1 MRRIVLSRLRLQWTR
16 YVLILLAIAVSAAF
30 ATGSLMLGTTMQHSM
45 VSTIADSTRNADLV
59 VSEDWENSTSAE
71 TEETEASD
79 PEDSESL
86 YGADYVSSGD
96 INQLQDIDGVETVWA
111 PTGTAVDVESN
122 DSSSPVLYIGTA
134 PEDPQIFPWELDEG
148 SMPQGENEIALNTK
162 RAEDLGV
169 GVGDTMTLSVQS
181 AEEQGM
187 SEDQMIPSGGDA
199 EVTVTGIVGAESGAD
214 MYMAWVSPDVMS
226 TISPFDTDML
236 PVSSSTQIA
245 LADGADLETVRADIQ
260 DQLESLP
267 GDTAFLVQT
276 PQEQTED
283 ALEDMAGAA
292 AGLSAFLLAF
302 AMLAVLVAFL
312 VITTTF
318 GVLTAQRARELALL
332 RCLGATGGQI
342 QRSVLLEAL
351 VLGLVSSAIGV
362 AAVVGAGFAL
372 EPLLPATAPID
383 VAVAPKD
390 IVLGLVIGILVTVL
404 ASLGPA
410 RRAMGASPLDGMRGS
425 RRAERIPWVRSGFG
439 LLVLIPSV
447 IALAW
452 AAFTHDHPA
461 VGVVSGIGAGVGLIL
476 TSRLWMP
483 AIVGVLGR
491 ILPGGVPS
499 RLAAA
504 NAIRHKSR
512 TTTTATALLI
522 GITLVTTVLTGHAVA
537 QKSVLDDLD
546 RSMPVDITVSQQVDQ
561 DTLQQIEDVDSVV
574 SVEQTDDVVEV
585 DLERGIGSTE
595 TTTAAQ
601 EIAELTDT
609 EAYEIAANG
618 MQKAMMVDILN
629 VMLWVAL
636 GLLAAAVAVSVLGIT
651 STMSLS
657 VLERTRENSLLRAL
671 GLSRAQLGA
680 MIRREA
686 LVISAAAGVAGAVA
700 GWLLGTGVVSAM
712 VPDTIPVA
720 ITVPWGGLL
729 AVAIG
734 VLVVA
739 LVSSALPARRA
750 TRVAPVEGLASLD

>member
-59 VSEDWENSTSAE
+59 VSEDWENSTYAE
-71 TEETEASD
+71 TEETEATDPDD
-79 PEDSESL
+79 PETV
-86 YGADYVSSGD
+86 YGADYVTTGD
-96 INQLQDIDGVETVWA
+96 MNDLQDIDGVGTVWA
-111 PTGTAVDVESN
+111 SPSAGIDVETGEGSTN
-122 DSSSPVLYIGTA
+122 FLYLGTA
-134 PEDPQIFPWELDEG
+134 PEDSQIFPWELDEG
-148 SMPQGENEIALNTK
+148 SMPRGDGEIALNTTQ
-162 RAEDLGV
+162 AEQLGV
-169 GVGDTMTLSVQS
+169 GVGDTLTLSS
-181 AEEQGM
+181 PSPEEQG
-187 SEDQMIPSGGDA
+187 ISGAESYPTGEDA
-199 EVTVTGIVGAESGAD
+199 EVTVTGIVGAESSAD
-214 MYMAWVSPDVMS
+214 TYNGWVSPEVMS
-226 TISPFDTDML
+226 TISPFDTDLLPLTSSAQIML
-236 PVSSSTQIA
+236 S
-245 LADGADLETVRADIQ
+245 DGADLETVRADIQ

-439 LLVLIPSV
+439 LLVLIPSALV
-447 IALAW
+447 LAW

-483 AIVGVLGR
+483 AIVGVLGG

-537 QKSVLDDLD
+537 QRSVLDDLD

-561 DTLQQIEDVDSVV
+561 DTLQQIEDIDSVV
-574 SVEQTDDVVEV
+574 SVEGTDDAVEV

-618 MQKAMMVDILN
+618 MQKAVMVDILN

-712 VPDTIPVA
+712 VTDTIPVA

>member
-16 YVLILLAIAVSAAF
+16 YVLIMLAIAVSAAF
-30 ATGSLMLGTTMQHSM
+30 ATGSLMLGTTMTHSM
-45 VSTIADSTRNADLV
+45 VSTVADSTRNADLV
-59 VSEDWENSTSAE
+59 VSEDWENSTYAE
-71 TEETEASD
+71 TEETEATD
-79 PEDSESL
+79 PEDPETV
-86 YGADYVSSGD
+86 YGADYVTTGD
-96 INQLQDIDGVETVWA
+96 MNDLQDIDGVETVWA
-111 PTGTAVDVESN
+111 SPSAGIDVETGEGSTN
-122 DSSSPVLYIGTA
+122 FLYLGTA
-134 PEDPQIFPWELDEG
+134 PEDSQIFPWELDEG
-148 SMPQGENEIALNTK
+148 SMPQGDGEIALNTTQ
-162 RAEDLGV
+162 AEQLGV
-169 GVGDTMTLSVQS
+169 GVGDTLTLSS
-181 AEEQGM
+181 PSPEEQG
-187 SEDQMIPSGGDA
+187 ISGAESYPTGEDA
-199 EVTVTGIVGAESGAD
+199 EVTVTGIVGAESSAD
-214 MYMAWVSPDVMS
+214 TFNGWVSPEVMS
-226 TISPFDTDML
+226 TISPFDTDLLPLTSSAQIML
-236 PVSSSTQIA
+236 SDA
-245 LADGADLETVRADIQ
+245 ADLETVRGQIQ
-260 DQLESLP
+260 DQLEALP

-276 PQEQTED
+276 PQEQTQK
-283 ALEDMAGAA
+283 ALDDMAGAA

-362 AAVVGAGFAL
+362 AAMVGAGFAL
-372 EPLLPATAPID
+372 EPLLPAAAPID

-390 IVLGLVIGILVTVL
+390 IILGLVIGILVTVL
-404 ASLGPA
+404 ASFGPA

-439 LLVLIPSV
+439 LLVLIPSALV
-447 IALAW
+447 LAW

-574 SVEQTDDVVEV
+574 SVEQTDEAVEV
-585 DLERGIGSTE
+585 DLERGIGGTE

-712 VPDTIPVA
+712 VTDSIPVA

>member
-59 VSEDWENSTSAE
+59 VSEDWENSTYAE
-71 TEETEASD
+71 TEETEGSD
-79 PEDSESL
+79 PEDPESL

-96 INQLQDIDGVETVWA
+96 IKQLQDIDGVETVWA

-148 SMPQGENEIALNTK
+148 SMPRGDGEIALNTTQ
-162 RAEDLGV
+162 AEQLGV
-169 GVGDTMTLSVQS
+169 GVGDTLTLSS
-181 AEEQGM
+181 PSPEEQGL
-187 SEDQMIPSGGDA
+187 SGAETYPTGEDA
-199 EVTVTGIVGAESGAD
+199 EVTVTGIVGAESSVDTYNG
-214 MYMAWVSPDVMS
+214 WVSPEVMS
-226 TISPFDTDML
+226 TISPFDTDLLPLTSSVQIML
-236 PVSSSTQIA
+236 S
-245 LADGADLETVRADIQ
+245 DGADLETVRADIQ

-390 IVLGLVIGILVTVL
+390 VVLGLVIGILVTVL

-439 LLVLIPSV
+439 LLVLIPSALV
-447 IALAW
+447 LAW

-537 QKSVLDDLD
+537 QRSVLDDLD

-561 DTLQQIEDVDSVV
+561 DTLQQIEDIDSVV
-574 SVEQTDDVVEV
+574 SVEETDDAVEV

-618 MQKAMMVDILN
+618 MQKAVMVDILN

-712 VPDTIPVA
+712 VTDTIPVA

>member
-59 VSEDWENSTSAE
+59 VSEDWENSTYAE
-71 TEETEASD
+71 NEETEASD
-79 PEDSESL
+79 PEDPESL

-96 INQLQDIDGVETVWA
+96 IKQLQDINGVETVWA

-267 GDTAFLVQT
+267 GDTTFLVQT

-439 LLVLIPSV
+439 LLVLIPSALV
-447 IALAW
+447 LAW

-574 SVEQTDDVVEV
+574 SVEQTDDAVEV

-618 MQKAMMVDILN
+618 MQKAVMVDILN

-712 VPDTIPVA
+712 VTDTIPVA

>member
-45 VSTIADSTRNADLV
+45 VSTISDSTRNADLV
-59 VSEDWENSTSAE
+59 VSQDWENSTYAE
-71 TEETEASD
+71 AEETEASD
-79 PEDSESL
+79 PGDPESL

-96 INQLQDIDGVETVWA
+96 IKQLQDIDGVETVWA

-169 GVGDTMTLSVQS
+169 GVGDTRTLSVQS

-187 SEDQMIPSGGDA
+187 SEDRMIPSGGDA

-390 IVLGLVIGILVTVL
+390 ILLGLAIGILVTVL
-404 ASLGPA
+404 ASFGPA

-439 LLVLIPSV
+439 LLVLIPSALV
-447 IALAW
+447 LAW

-561 DTLQQIEDVDSVV
+561 DTLQQIEDIDSVI
-574 SVEQTDDVVEV
+574 SVEQTDDAVEV

-609 EAYEIAANG
+609 EVYEIAANG

-671 GLSRAQLGA
+671 GLSRGQLGA

>member
-59 VSEDWENSTSAE
+59 VSEDWENSTYAE
-71 TEETEASD
+71 TEETEATDPDD
-79 PEDSESL
+79 PETV
-86 YGADYVSSGD
+86 YGADYVTTGD
-96 INQLQDIDGVETVWA
+96 MNDLQDIDGVGTVWA
-111 PTGTAVDVESN
+111 SPSAGIDVETGEGSTN
-122 DSSSPVLYIGTA
+122 FLYLGAA
-134 PEDPQIFPWELDEG
+134 PEDSQIFPWELDEG
-148 SMPQGENEIALNTK
+148 SMPQGDGEIALNTTQ
-162 RAEDLGV
+162 AEQLGV
-169 GVGDTMTLSVQS
+169 GVGDTLTLSS
-181 AEEQGM
+181 PSPEEQGL
-187 SEDQMIPSGGDA
+187 SGAESYPTGEDA
-199 EVTVTGIVGAESGAD
+199 EVTVTGIVGAESSVDTYNG
-214 MYMAWVSPDVMS
+214 WVSPEVMS
-226 TISPFDTDML
+226 TISPFDTDLLPLTSSAQIML
-236 PVSSSTQIA
+236 S
-245 LADGADLETVRADIQ
+245 DGADLETVRADIQ

-404 ASLGPA
+404 ASLVPA

-439 LLVLIPSV
+439 LLVLIPSALV
-447 IALAW
+447 LAW

-537 QKSVLDDLD
+537 QRSVLDDLD

-561 DTLQQIEDVDSVV
+561 DTVQQIEDIDSVV
-574 SVEQTDDVVEV
+574 SVEETDDAVEV

-618 MQKAMMVDILN
+618 MQKAVMVDILN

-657 VLERTRENSLLRAL
+657 VLERTRENSLLRSL

-712 VPDTIPVA
+712 VTDTIPVA